1 MAFLSSAI
9 VIGYELSPLTPQE
22 RLYSRTFGGTG
33 IVMGG
38 VLLASAF
45 LIESPAERLT
55 KIWRNDPS
63 LVQFQ
68 PTVSASANG
77 AMFGLVGTF

>member
-1 MAFLSSAI
+1 
-9 VIGYELSPLTPQE
+9 
-22 RLYSRTFGGTG
+22 
-33 IVMGG
+33 MGG

-63 LVQFQ
+63 LLQFQ
-68 PTVSASANG
+68 PTVTASTNG